1 MVAAIRSATY
11 IRELDL
17 FRDKLGIHR
26 SSCFYE
32 VATQSE
38 LRWSLNKFLVEHT
51 DHDLPTAE
59 RR

>member
-26 SSCFYE
+26 SSSFYE
-32 VATQSE
+32 VSTESE

-51 DHDLPTAE
+51 DHNLPASTD
-59 RR
+59 R